1 MANGSPKSIDTLI
14 VDIYSVLQTP
24 TTVPKDLAASL
35 GQGIANVIVDRLAQ
49 QEREPSLRMS
59 NLGTSCERK
68 LYYSIHESGRRIP
81 LAPET
86 RLKFIYGDILEQVL
100 LFLAK
105 SAGHT
110 VEGEQDEL
118 EINGVIGHRDAIID
132 GVTVDVKSAST
143 FSYAKFRSGL
153 VPETDAFGYLDQLRS
168 YVRCGQNDARVT
180 EPKSGAFLVVDK
192 TLGHIHLDRHEF
204 DVSSV
209 DAMVERK
216 KAVVSSDRVPPRAF
230 FDEPDG
236 KSGNRK
242 LGTVCSYCDFKT
254 HCWPEARLF
263 LYSTPRWLT
272 KVVKTPDVPEAKLGQ
287 ENVESGKD

>member
-1 MANGSPKSIDTLI
+1 MKSIDTLI
-14 VDIYSVLQTP
+14 DDIHTVLTTP
-24 TTVPKDLAASL
+24 TSVPESVAADLGRS
-35 GQGIANVIVDRLAQ
+35 IALVITERLAQ
-49 QEREPSLRMS
+49 RKREPSLRMS
-59 NLGTSCERK
+59 NLGTNCERK
-68 LYYSIHESGRRIP
+68 LYYSINEPGRRSP
-81 LAPET
+81 LPPET

-132 GVTVDVKSAST
+132 GTTVDVKSAST
-143 FSYAKFRSGL
+143 FSFQKFCNGLRSD
-153 VPETDAFGYLDQLRS
+153 TDAFGYLDQLRAYIHS
-168 YVRCGQNDARVT
+168 GRDDERVK
-180 EPKSGAFLVVDK
+180 EKQSGAFLVIDK
-192 TLGHIHLDRHEF
+192 TLGHICLDKHTF
-204 DVSSV
+204 DTSTV
-209 DAMVERK
+209 DEMVEHK
-216 KAVVSSDRVPPRAF
+216 KEVVSSNRVPPRAY

-242 LGTVCSYCDFKT
+242 LGTVCSYCDFKA

-272 KVVKTPDVPEAKLGQ
+272 KVVKTPDVPEVDLKAN
-287 ENVESGKD
+287 ENAERTED